1 MERLSTH
8 QFTIL
13 GSSVLL
19 GTTFF
24 PVAYQVTSVAGRDG
38 WMAILPGLSLGI
50 PWGLMLLSLIPKYP
64 NKNLVQISEKV
75 LGKWMGKGFG
85 LLYIFVTSYFGG
97 LLLSQEV
104 DVFTS
109 TILPLMSHSVLALA
123 GFALVFYLFYSG
135 IEVLGRFSEV
145 VFPLIAL
152 SLLMIAIFSIPRF
165 EQGEIYPI
173 LADGI
178 RPVISASTKIIS
190 IPMEYILFL
199 AGLLPFLSNH
209 PKDLKQM
216 RKGIWRTILIVSFLL
231 FVTVLVQIMTF
242 GPYETVRMT
251 YGLLVLGKMIEVS
264 RTIAGVESL
273 FILIWLGALAI
284 KICAFFFAGVWGIQS
299 VFGLKNQK
307 RSFLLAGV
315 YLANPIFVSRGT
327 DLVVEIDK
335 VGQYFILPL
344 ALIWVGVVW
353 GVDKWKHRSKSS

>member
-13 GSSVLL
+13 SSSVLL

-38 WMAILPGLSLGI
+38 WMAILPGLFLGV

-64 NKNLVQISEKV
+64 NKDLVQISEKV

-85 LLYIFVTSYFGG
+85 LLYIFVTLYFGG

-109 TILPLMSHSVLALA
+109 TILPLMPHSVLTFT

-135 IEVLGRFSEV
+135 IEVFGRFSEV
-145 VFPLIAL
+145 VFPLVAL
-152 SLLMIAIFSIPRF
+152 SLLTIAIFSIPRF
-165 EQGEIYPI
+165 EQGELYPI
-173 LADGI
+173 LADGVM
-178 RPVISASTKIIS
+178 PVILASIDLFPL
-190 IPMEYILFL
+190 PMEYILFL
-199 AGLLPFLSNH
+199 AGLLPFLSKQ

-216 RKGIWRTILIVSFLL
+216 RKGIWRTIFMVAFLL
-231 FVTVLVQIMTF
+231 LVTVLVQIMTF

-273 FILIWLGALAI
+273 FILIWLGALTI
-284 KICAFFFAGVWGIQS
+284 KISAFFFAGVWGIRS
-299 VFGLKNQK
+299 VFGTKNQSW
-307 RSFLLAGV
+307 SFLLAGV
-315 YLANPIFVSRGT
+315 YLASPMVITRGT
-327 DLVVEIDK
+327 DLVVEIGRVD
-335 VGQYFILPL
+335 QYLILPL
-344 ALIWVGVVW
+344 ALVWVGLVW